1 MELRSLP
8 VNTFI
13 VACLLWFSTVAN
25 AQYGEIGLLFGT
37 TNYLG
42 DLVPPQ
48 QYFLGTN
55 IGLGATYQYNF
66 TDRIAVRGNFI
77 WGSLSGDDKKSTY
90 DSGRR
95 QRNLNFKSHLVEFSV
110 LGQVNILPFHP
121 KKGRKPITP
130 YVFAGI
136 AVFHFNPTTVYKN
149 ELVYL
154 QPLGT
159 EGQGMDGFPDKYSLW
174 EVSIPAGIGVKF
186 CVTKRINIS
195 FEFGL
200 RKTFTDYIDDVSG
213 DYVDLDIL
221 RAGNG
226 IQAANLSNRSYD
238 SNGNQIELVGNSRGY
253 NGKDWYSFMGLS
265 ITYSLHKYIYFEKKK
280 KRNSRA
286 KSKDGGRWM

>member
-1 MELRSLP
+1 MGLENLRITTLII
-8 VNTFI
+8 T
-13 VACLLWFSTVAN
+13 CLLYLNTTVN
-25 AQYGEIGLLFGT
+25 AQYSEVGVMLGA

-55 IGLGATYQYNF
+55 LGLGATYQYNF
-66 TDRIAVRGNFI
+66 TDRIAVRGAVI
-77 WGSLSGDDKKSTY
+77 WGQLTGSDKNSTY
-90 DSGRR
+90 ESGRR
-95 QRNLNFKSHLVEFSV
+95 QRNLSFKSHLVEFSV

-121 KKGRKPITP
+121 KKNFKPITP

-136 AVFHFNPTTVYKN
+136 AVFHFNPTSVYKN

-159 EGQGMDGFPDKYSLW
+159 EGQGMDGFADKYSLW
-174 EVSIPAGIGVKF
+174 EISIPAGIGVKF
-186 CVTKRINIS
+186 CVTKRINLS

-213 DYVDLDIL
+213 DYVELDIL

-226 IQAANLSNRSYD
+226 ALAANLSNRTYD
-238 SNGNQIELVGNSRGY
+238 NNGNQIERVGNPRGY
-253 NGKDWYSFMGLS
+253 NGKDWYSFMGVS
-265 ITYSLHKYIYFEKKK
+265 ITYSLHKYIYFEKKRK
-280 KRNSRA
+280 KRR
-286 KSKDGGRWM
+286 KTRSKDSGQWM